1 MKVIINVAENY
12 QPNDKDLLVY
22 NSKEERW
29 CVVNIDHLLK
39 EQQKNIVRQ
48 SAELEMLREE
58 FKKVSQNFNETLEI
72 LKEHLKN
79 D

>member
-39 EQQKNIVRQ
+39 VQQKNIVRQ

>member
-39 EQQKNIVRQ
+39 EQQKKIVRQ
-48 SAELEMLREE
+48 SAELEMLKEE